1 MGRAIASSSKEEE
14 ILAAAVAGIPRVA
27 QVVASI
33 PSEHQSRAL
42 DAAESSYRQT
52 LRDLGYE
59 EAPIQGW
66 TSAVMFRLRSE
77 VKKQESA
84 KQEMLVQPETGPDK
98 NAVNRGG
105 SEQQPGA
112 A

>member
-1 MGRAIASSSKEEE
+1 MASSSEAEK
-14 ILAAAVAGIPRVA
+14 ILEAAIAGIPRVA
-27 QVVASI
+27 EAVASI
-33 PSEHQSRAL
+33 PEEDRPRAL

-66 TSAVMFRLRSE
+66 ISAVMFRLRSE

-84 KQEMLVQPETGPDK
+84 KQEMLVQSETGPDK

-105 SEQQPGA
+105 GEQQPGA